1 MHRQVGRAV
10 GTALAAALVLAVAI
24 AACSAAAPAPTPSPT
39 PQAATSAAA
48 AFAAIQ
54 ARTPWFDGVKA
65 KDPSLIGEA
74 AWWEAT
80 QAADGWTVAITVGWG
95 DCQAGCINR
104 HAWTWHVAKDGTI
117 AFVSETGPALPEDQ
131 VATLNATAT
140 SAGVGGVVTAGP
152 VCPVMRIGDTS
163 CDPRPVTGAIL
174 VVRSGAGAEMARV
187 TTDGSGPYRV
197 SLPPGDYSLEPQPVK
212 GLMGTAP
219 VAKLTVLAGKLTIQ
233 AISYD
238 TGIR

>member
-1 MHRQVGRAV
+1 MQHPLLRAF
-10 GTALAAALVLAVAI
+10 GPALAVVALVAAL

-39 PQAATSAAA
+39 PLPATSAAG

-65 KDPSLIGEA
+65 KDPSAIGQS

-95 DCQAGCINR
+95 DCQAGCISR
-104 HAWTWHVAKDGTI
+104 HAWTWHVATDGTV
-117 AFVSETGPALPEDQ
+117 AFGSETGPALPDDQ
-131 VATLNATAT
+131 AAALAAAAIGAGAGGAVT
-140 SAGVGGVVTAGP
+140 SGP
-152 VCPVMRIGDTS
+152 VCPVQRVGDTT
-163 CDPRPVTGAIL
+163 CDPRPVVGAVL
-174 VVRSGAGAEMARV
+174 VVRSAAGAEMARV
-187 TTDGSGPYRV
+187 TTDASGLYRV
-197 SLPPGDYSLEPQPVK
+197 ALPPGDYTLEPQSVK

-219 VAKLTVLAGKLTIQ
+219 AAKLTVLAGKLTIQ
-233 AISYD
+233 AVSYD

>member
-1 MHRQVGRAV
+1 MHRPLVRAL
-10 GTALAAALVLAVAI
+10 GPALALAVIVVAV
-24 AACSAAAPAPTPSPT
+24 AACSAAAPSPSPSPT
-39 PQAATSAAA
+39 PPAATTAAG
-48 AFAAIQ
+48 AFAVIQ

-80 QAADGWTVAITVGWG
+80 PVADGWTIAITVGWG
-95 DCQAGCINR
+95 DCEAGCINR
-104 HAWTWHVAKDGTI
+104 HAWTWHLATDGTI
-117 AFVSETGPALPEDQ
+117 AFVSETGPALPDDQ
-131 VATLNATAT
+131 AATLAAAAT

-152 VCPVMRIGDTS
+152 VCPVMRVGDTS
-163 CDPRPVTGAIL
+163 CDPRPVAGAVL
-174 VVRSGAGAEMARV
+174 VVRSAAGTEVARV
-187 TTDGSGPYRV
+187 TTDGSGMYRV
-197 SLPPGDYSLEPQPVK
+197 AIPPGDYTLEPQPVK